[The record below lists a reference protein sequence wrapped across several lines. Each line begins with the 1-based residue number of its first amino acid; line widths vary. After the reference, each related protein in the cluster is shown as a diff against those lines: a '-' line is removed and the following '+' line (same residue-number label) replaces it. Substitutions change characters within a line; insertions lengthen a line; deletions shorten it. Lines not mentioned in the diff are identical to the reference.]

1 MPKLA
6 ALSFLLLPGL
16 VACATDEADL
26 APVLDDTEGYMD
38 REILVAVDGGDDGVR
53 QMELQRDF
61 QLQPLT
67 TNDRIGVARLEIPD
81 GQKVKD
87 VVALLSEDHRVQFA
101 EPNYLVKG
109 QAVSNDSYG
118 GYQWNLDQINAW
130 EAWDRAD
137 GTGTI
142 VAVLD
147 TGVSSGGPD
156 GFDNLLQGYDFY
168 YNDYDPS
175 DRVGHGTFVA
185 GTIAQSTDN
194 GVGVAGVAPGAAIL
208 PVKVLGDNGYGDV
221 SAISNGIT
229 WATDEGADVI
239 NMSLGSAYASETE
252 RRACEYAY
260 ERGVVLVGASGNEFS
275 SRVGYPAAFD
285 TVIAVGA
292 TRYDGSRA
300 SYSNTGA
307 GLELMAPGG
316 DLSKDQDGD
325 GYADGVL
332 QETIEGGRWTYTFYE
347 GTSMAAPHVAAAAAL
362 LKSAGVDDPDEIRN
376 ALAAT
381 AWDRGSAGYD
391 TSYGYGVIDAEA
403 ALEYV
408 SGGTP
413 DTGGSPDQNEPDT
426 EPDTGAD
433 TTAPEIS
440 GISGFTEGTSFTL
453 EWVTNEPATSNI
465 EFEGYG
471 VYGNEVM
478 THEHTLKF
486 SGRRGSTYVFKFI
499 STDEAGNTAE
509 TDWYQISL

>member
-1 MPKLA
+1 MSKP
-6 ALSFLLLPGL
+6 LSIALLLPTLLIG
-16 VACATDEADL
+16 CATEEADL

-38 REILVAVDGGDDGVR
+38 REILVAIDGADDGVV
-53 QMELQRDF
+53 QVSLQKDF
-61 QLQPLT
+61 QLQPLH
-67 TNDRIGVARLEIPD
+67 TNERIGVARLEIPE
-81 GQKVKD
+81 GQRVKD
-87 VVALLSEDHRVQFA
+87 VVALLGEDHRVQFA

-109 QAVSNDSYG
+109 QGVSDDPYT

-130 EAWDRAD
+130 EAWDIAD
-137 GTGTI
+137 GSGTI

-147 TGVSSGGPD
+147 TGVSGGGPD
-156 GFDNLLQGYDFY
+156 GIDNVLQGYDFY
-168 YNDYDPS
+168 YNDSDPS

-185 GTIAQSTDN
+185 STIAQSTDN
-194 GVGVAGVAPGAAIL
+194 GKGVAGVAPGAAIL

-221 SAISNGIT
+221 SAIANGIT

-239 NMSLGSAYASETE
+239 NMSLGSAYGSQTE
-252 RRACEYAY
+252 ERACNYAY
-260 ERGVVLVGASGNEFS
+260 ERGVVLVAASGNEYS

-300 SYSNTGA
+300 GYSNTGS
-307 GLELMAPGG
+307 GMELMAPGG

-325 GYADGVL
+325 GYADGIL
-332 QETIEGGRWTYTFYE
+332 QETIENGSWTYTFYE
-347 GTSMAAPHVAAAAAL
+347 GTSMATPHVAAAAAL
-362 LKSAGVDDPDEIRN
+362 LKSAGVDDPEDIRA
-376 ALAAT
+376 ALAVT
-381 AWDRGSAGYD
+381 AWDRGASGYD

-408 SGGTP
+408 SGG
-413 DTGGSPDQNEPDT
+413 GSPDQKEPEPETET
-426 EPDTGAD
+426 EPEPTSD
-433 TTAPEIS
+433 TTDPVIS
-440 GISGFTEGTSFTL
+440 GVSGFTEGNSFTL

-471 VYGNEVM
+471 VYGNETL
-478 THEHTLKF
+478 THEHTLRF
-486 SGRRGSTYVFKFI
+486 NGRQGSTYTFKFI